1 VAYLRE
7 HCSQVKIVVLT
18 AYSNDNYVRGVAGN
32 IEGYVLK
39 DEAPEMV
46 VQAVRA
52 VMQGGTWFSKS
63 IVEKLA
69 QLAADE
75 APPTEQPTLTKRE
88 LEVLRLLVRGYSN
101 IRIAQE
107 LDVSEPTVRFHLR
120 NIYAKAGLQSRTEAV
135 VWALQQELVDGR

>member
-1 VAYLRE
+1 M
-7 HCSQVKIVVLT
+7 LT
-18 AYSNDNYVRGVAGN
+18 AYDDDVYVRGLVAAGVA
-32 IEGYVLK
+32 GYVLK
-39 DEAPEMV
+39 DEIEEAV
-46 VQAVRA
+46 VRAIRA
-52 VMQGGTWFSKS
+52 VMQGDTWFSRS
-63 IVEKLA
+63 VVEKLA
-69 QLAADE
+69 QLAAE

-135 VWALQQELVDGR
+135 AWALQQELVDGR